1 MGAWV
6 GFVSLVSFVEKIQ
19 PSNPAEVRNPRMLQT
34 LRDKESS
41 HAGRTRGI
49 QEQHRYR
56 PQRKLGLGQDLSAK
70 ALGRHVE
77 E

>member
-1 MGAWV
+1 MV
-6 GFVSLVSFVEKIQ
+6 ISIGFFMVRYGIRTPPL
-19 PSNPAEVRNPRMLQT
+19 VRNPRMLQS